1 MLTQVSSHLTSQI
14 HPALTDDYAA
24 IQKAAQALVQILGGY
39 EGVQHEMAEKGL
51 GAQLSAWSH
60 GDPKALSPSSL
71 HAVLGRERLSRLAN
85 YAGLSQAQTLMG
97 LSGYLPFLMIEES
110 VTA

>member
-1 MLTQVSSHLTSQI
+1 MLTQVSSHQTSQI
-14 HPALTDDYAA
+14 HPALMDDYAA

-39 EGVQHEMAEKGL
+39 EGIQHEMTDKGL
-51 GAQLSAWSH
+51 DAQLDAWSH
-60 GDPKALSPSSL
+60 GEPKALSPSSL
-71 HAVLGRERLSRLAN
+71 HAVLGSERLSRLAK

-97 LSGYLPFLMIEES
+97 LSGYLPLLMIEEA